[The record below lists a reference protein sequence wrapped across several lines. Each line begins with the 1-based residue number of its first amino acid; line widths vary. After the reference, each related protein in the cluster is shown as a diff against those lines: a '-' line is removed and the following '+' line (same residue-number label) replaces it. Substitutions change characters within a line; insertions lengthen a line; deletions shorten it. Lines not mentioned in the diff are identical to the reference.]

1 LPEEGKD
8 ELSWACQVSRGTL
21 DGKGRS
27 STKRIEEAPMSRSW
41 AASFLALALTGSV
54 GASAADR
61 WQKVEEILEMKG
73 SMQAGDVFKFGAP
86 RTDLTVMRGKVR
98 VAPTLGLGSW
108 IAFKEA
114 PDGKVVAHGDLCLRG
129 EEVNP
134 VLSRL
139 QQGGIEAT
147 ALHNHLG
154 GENPRVM
161 FLHFWGHGEAEA
173 LARTLRPALELAGGT
188 PAPPKALEQKID
200 QAAIEKI
207 LGHSG
212 RLAAGVVQ
220 FAVPRDFPIRMHGIE
235 LPPSMGMATA
245 INFQPTAEGA
255 AITGDFV
262 TREEELA
269 GLLRALRA
277 HDIEVT
283 AIHNHMLND
292 EPRMVFVHFW
302 GEGDPLKLA
311 RAMHAGL
318 DALGPGPAR

>member
-1 LPEEGKD
+1 MSGRWIRIASAAVALP
-8 ELSWACQVSRGTL
+8 LC
-21 DGKGRS
+21 
-27 STKRIEEAPMSRSW
+27 APG
-41 AASFLALALTGSV
+41 AL
-54 GASAADR
+54 AADR
-61 WQKVEEILEMKG
+61 WQKLDEILGLQG
-73 SMQAGDVFKFGAP
+73 SRQPGEVYKFGAP

-114 PDGKVVAHGDLCLRG
+114 AESQVIVHGDLCLRE

-147 ALHNHLG
+147 ALHNHLS
-154 GENPRVM
+154 GENPRLM

-173 LARTLRPALELAGGT
+173 MARTLRAALELAGGI
-188 PAPPKALEQKID
+188 PAPPEPLEHKID
-200 QAAIEKI
+200 QAAVEKI
-207 LGHSG
+207 LGHAG
-212 RLAAGVVQ
+212 RLAAGVLQ
-220 FAVPRDFPIRMHGIE
+220 FAVPREFPIRMHGVE
-235 LPPSMGMATA
+235 LPPAMGMATA
-245 INFQPTAEGA
+245 LNFQPTANGA
-255 AITGDFV
+255 AVTGDFV

-302 GEGDPLKLA
+302 GEGDPRTLA
-311 RAMHAGL
+311 RGLRAGL
-318 DALGPGPAR
+318 DALRFGAQR